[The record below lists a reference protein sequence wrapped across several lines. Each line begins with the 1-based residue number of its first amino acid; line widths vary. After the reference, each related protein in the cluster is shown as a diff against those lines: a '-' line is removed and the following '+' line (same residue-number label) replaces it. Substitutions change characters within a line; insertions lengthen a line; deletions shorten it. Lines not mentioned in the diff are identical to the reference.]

1 MRQGRQDVRWRVAL
15 CGALLQCAA
24 RPRCRLGADSS
35 GGRGTTVASELHAS
49 DAAVMHF
56 VGAVSTAQRS
66 DMGIARGTR
75 EILRYTAAAVRLY
88 GIVDDPKCHS
98 RTCHLDHRNLQT
110 RALVAEFV
118 HAVGGL

>member
-1 MRQGRQDVRWRVAL
+1 MVSELPVRRSVCHSQ
-15 CGALLQCAA
+15 CGTFLPF
-24 RPRCRLGADSS
+24 RPNGGYSS

-49 DAAVMHF
+49 DAAVMDSSR
-56 VGAVSTAQRS
+56 AVSNAQRS
-66 DMGIARGTR
+66 DMGIARGKR
-75 EILRYTAAAVRLY
+75 EILRYAAAAVRLY